1 MNSKNKKLLSKIN
14 NEKRHSSIEKIKRK
28 RRRELIAIVSL
39 FFMFITVGAF
49 MFSPYVKLKNIEV
62 HGYSQITEEE
72 ILSAGN
78 INTNVKTWTIKDD
91 EIENNIKNKYSIF
104 KNVKVK
110 SKMLSSITINVEEY
124 KLIAQKKLDDGSYQI
139 IMENGQPYNG
149 QIRNNFNLPILEK
162 FENNSKLEEVYK
174 NLAHLKYEVLL
185 QISEINNSEN
195 SEIIIYMKDGQKVKA
210 VSSTFAEK
218 LNYYDE
224 ISKYIKDKNKTTL
237 NLINGAYLETAK
249 TEKRRNE
256 NIKQLLSRQGLKD
269 DSTSKT
275 DKEKVDDTEKVE
287 KNNKAENSTTNSKVV
302 SSTNNKNTKQ
312 QSVTNNKNE

>member
-174 NLAHLKYEVLL
+174 NLAHMKYEVLL

-195 SEIIIYMKDGQKVKA
+195 SEIIIY
-210 VSSTFAEK
+210 AEK

-224 ISKYIKDKNKTTL
+224 ISKYIKDKSKTIL
-237 NLINGAYLETAK
+237 NLVNGAYLETEKSTKEKNAK
-249 TEKRRNE
+249 IKALLNRSNSEKNPTTKE
-256 NIKQLLSRQGLKD
+256 KD
-269 DSTSKT
+269 DSNKIIDENKSI
-275 DKEKVDDTEKVE
+275 EKSKVE
-287 KNNKAENSTTNSKVV
+287 QDKNSNK
-302 SSTNNKNTKQ
+302 KNI
-312 QSVTNNKNE
+312 

>member
-1 MNSKNKKLLSKIN
+1 MDSKNKKLLSKIN

-224 ISKYIKDKNKTTL
+224 ISKYIKDKSKTIL
-237 NLINGAYLETAK
+237 NLVNGAYLETEKSTKEKNAK
-249 TEKRRNE
+249 IKTLLNRSNSNE
-256 NIKQLLSRQGLKD
+256 NSEKKTTTKEKD
-269 DSTSKT
+269 DSNKIIDENKSI
-275 DKEKVDDTEKVE
+275 EKSKVE
-287 KNNKAENSTTNSKVV
+287 QDKNSNK
-302 SSTNNKNTKQ
+302 KNI
-312 QSVTNNKNE
+312 

>member
-110 SKMLSSITINVEEY
+110 SKMLSSITINVDEY

-224 ISKYIKDKNKTTL
+224 ISKYIKDKSKTIL
-237 NLINGAYLETAK
+237 NLVNGAYLETEKSTKEKNAK
-249 TEKRRNE
+249 IKTLLNRSNSNE
-256 NIKQLLSRQGLKD
+256 NSEKKTTTKEKD
-269 DSTSKT
+269 DSNKIIDENKSI
-275 DKEKVDDTEKVE
+275 EKSKVE
-287 KNNKAENSTTNSKVV
+287 QDKNSNK
-302 SSTNNKNTKQ
+302 KNI
-312 QSVTNNKNE
+312 

>member
-224 ISKYIKDKNKTTL
+224 ISKYIKDKSKTIL
-237 NLINGAYLETAK
+237 NLVNGAYLETEKSTKEKNAK
-249 TEKRRNE
+249 IKTLLNRSNSNE
-256 NIKQLLSRQGLKD
+256 NSEKKTTTKEKD
-269 DSTSKT
+269 DSNKIIDENKSI
-275 DKEKVDDTEKVE
+275 EKSKVE
-287 KNNKAENSTTNSKVV
+287 QDKNSNK
-302 SSTNNKNTKQ
+302 
-312 QSVTNNKNE
+312 KNE

>member
-224 ISKYIKDKNKTTL
+224 ISKYIKDKSKTIL
-237 NLINGAYLETAK
+237 NLVNGAYLETEKSTKEKNAK
-249 TEKRRNE
+249 IKTLLNRSNSNE
-256 NIKQLLSRQGLKD
+256 NSGKKTTTKEKD
-269 DSTSKT
+269 DSNKIIDENKSI
-275 DKEKVDDTEKVE
+275 EKSKVE
-287 KNNKAENSTTNSKVV
+287 QDKNSNK
-302 SSTNNKNTKQ
+302 KNI
-312 QSVTNNKNE
+312 

>member
-62 HGYSQITEEE
+62 HGYSQIREEE

-224 ISKYIKDKNKTTL
+224 ISKYIKDKSKTIL
-237 NLINGAYLETAK
+237 NLVNGAYLETEKSTKEKNAK
-249 TEKRRNE
+249 IKTLLNRSNSNE
-256 NIKQLLSRQGLKD
+256 NSEKKTTTKEKD
-269 DSTSKT
+269 DSNKIIDENKSI
-275 DKEKVDDTEKVE
+275 EKSKVE
-287 KNNKAENSTTNSKVV
+287 QDKNSNK
-302 SSTNNKNTKQ
+302 KNI
-312 QSVTNNKNE
+312 

>member
-224 ISKYIKDKNKTTL
+224 ISKYIKDKSKTIL
-237 NLINGAYLETAK
+237 NLVNGAYLETEKSTKEKNAK
-249 TEKRRNE
+249 IKTLLNRSNSNE
-256 NIKQLLSRQGLKD
+256 NSEKKTTTKEKD
-269 DSTSKT
+269 DSNKIIDENKSI
-275 DKEKVDDTEKVE
+275 EK
-287 KNNKAENSTTNSKVV
+287 SKVAQDKN
-302 SSTNNKNTKQ
+302 SNK
-312 QSVTNNKNE
+312 KNI

>member
-149 QIRNNFNLPILEK
+149 EIRNNFNLPILEK

-174 NLAHLKYEVLL
+174 NLAHMKYEVLL

-224 ISKYIKDKNKTTL
+224 ISKYIKDKSKTIL
-237 NLINGAYLETAK
+237 NLVNGAYLETEKSTKEKNAK
-249 TEKRRNE
+249 IKALLNRSNSEKNPTTKE
-256 NIKQLLSRQGLKD
+256 KD
-269 DSTSKT
+269 DSNKIIDENKSI
-275 DKEKVDDTEKVE
+275 EKSKVE
-287 KNNKAENSTTNSKVV
+287 QDKNSNK
-302 SSTNNKNTKQ
+302 KNI
-312 QSVTNNKNE
+312 

>member
-149 QIRNNFNLPILEK
+149 EIRNNFNLPILEK

-224 ISKYIKDKNKTTL
+224 ISKYIKDKSKTIL
-237 NLINGAYLETAK
+237 NLVNGAYLETEKSTKKKNAK
-249 TEKRRNE
+249 IKTLLNRSNSNE
-256 NIKQLLSRQGLKD
+256 NSEKKTTTKEKD
-269 DSTSKT
+269 DSNKIIDENKSI
-275 DKEKVDDTEKVE
+275 EKSKVE
-287 KNNKAENSTTNSKVV
+287 QDKNSNK
-302 SSTNNKNTKQ
+302 KNI
-312 QSVTNNKNE
+312 

>member
-1 MNSKNKKLLSKIN
+1 MDL
-14 NEKRHSSIEKIKRK
+14 
-28 RRRELIAIVSL
+28 
-39 FFMFITVGAF
+39 
-49 MFSPYVKLKNIEV
+49 YD
-62 HGYSQITEEE
+62 
-72 ILSAGN
+72 IL
-78 INTNVKTWTIKDD
+78 V
-91 EIENNIKNKYSIF
+91 ENNIKNKYSIF

-224 ISKYIKDKNKTTL
+224 ISKYIKDKSKTIL
-237 NLINGAYLETAK
+237 NLVNGAYLETEKSTKEKNAK
-249 TEKRRNE
+249 IKTLLNRSNSNE
-256 NIKQLLSRQGLKD
+256 NSEKKTTTKEKD
-269 DSTSKT
+269 DSNKIIDENKSI
-275 DKEKVDDTEKVE
+275 EKSKVE
-287 KNNKAENSTTNSKVV
+287 QDKNSNK
-302 SSTNNKNTKQ
+302 KNI
-312 QSVTNNKNE
+312 

>member
-224 ISKYIKDKNKTTL
+224 ISKYIKDKSKTIL
-237 NLINGAYLETAK
+237 NLVNGAYLETEKSTKEKNAK
-249 TEKRRNE
+249 IKTLLNRSNSNE
-256 NIKQLLSRQGLKD
+256 NSEKKTTTKEKD
-269 DSTSKT
+269 DSNKIIDENKSI
-275 DKEKVDDTEKVE
+275 EKSKVE
-287 KNNKAENSTTNSKVV
+287 QDKNSNK
-302 SSTNNKNTKQ
+302 KNI
-312 QSVTNNKNE
+312 

>member
-28 RRRELIAIVSL
+28 RRRELIVIVSL

-174 NLAHLKYEVLL
+174 NLAHMKYEVLL

-224 ISKYIKDKNKTTL
+224 ISKYIKDKSKTIL
-237 NLINGAYLETAK
+237 NLVNGAYLETEKSTKEKNAK
-249 TEKRRNE
+249 IKTLLNRSNSNE
-256 NIKQLLSRQGLKD
+256 NSEKKTTTKEKD
-269 DSTSKT
+269 DSNKIIDENKSI
-275 DKEKVDDTEKVE
+275 EKSKVE
-287 KNNKAENSTTNSKVV
+287 QDKNSNK
-302 SSTNNKNTKQ
+302 KNI
-312 QSVTNNKNE
+312 

>member
-224 ISKYIKDKNKTTL
+224 ISKYIKDKSKTIL
-237 NLINGAYLETAK
+237 NLVNGAYLETEKSTKKKNAK
-249 TEKRRNE
+249 IKTLLNRSNSNE
-256 NIKQLLSRQGLKD
+256 NSEKKTTTKEKD
-269 DSTSKT
+269 DSNKIIDENKSI
-275 DKEKVDDTEKVE
+275 EKSKVE
-287 KNNKAENSTTNSKVV
+287 QDKNSNK
-302 SSTNNKNTKQ
+302 KNI
-312 QSVTNNKNE
+312 